1 MHVRVAKQLHE
12 MLNTIKE
19 LMEEKKMLKENNYK
33 LKSDINTLTFEQ
45 KLITNH
51 EEIIGLIGV
60 TDNKNENCVKVVV
73 DIAS

>member
-1 MHVRVAKQLHE
+1 
-12 MLNTIKE
+12 
-19 LMEEKKMLKENNYK
+19 MEEKKMLKENNYK

-73 DIAS
+73 DIASKLRKQDSLIASVQEYPINQ